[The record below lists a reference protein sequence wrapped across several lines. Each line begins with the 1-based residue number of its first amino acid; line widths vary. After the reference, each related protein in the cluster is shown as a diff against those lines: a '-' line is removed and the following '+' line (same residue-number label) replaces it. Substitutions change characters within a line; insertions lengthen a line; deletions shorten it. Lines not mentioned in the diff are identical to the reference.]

1 MKNLRTKLSYSF
13 YTLLVAFL
21 VGCQGGTSG
30 DSTKKANNY
39 YSDMR
44 SNKKFSNKI
53 VVTEIDGCEYVVY
66 RGYEKGGITHKANC
80 KNPNHN
86 CN

>member
-1 MKNLRTKLSYSF
+1 MKNFRTKLSYAF

-21 VGCQGGTSG
+21 VGCKGGTNG
-30 DSTKKANNY
+30 DSTKKANND
-39 YSDMR
+39 YSD
-44 SNKKFSNKI
+44 I

-66 RGYEKGGITHKANC
+66 RGFEKGGIIHKANC
-80 KNPNHN
+80 KNSNHN

>member
-1 MKNLRTKLSYSF
+1 MKNLRTKLSYAF

-21 VGCQGGTSG
+21 VGCQGGGTSG
-30 DSTKKANNY
+30 ESTKKANND
-39 YSDMR
+39 YSD
-44 SNKKFSNKI
+44 I

-66 RGYEKGGITHKANC
+66 RGFEKGGIIHKANC
-80 KNPNHN
+80 KNSNHN

>member
-1 MKNLRTKLSYSF
+1 MKNLNRKLSYAL

-21 VGCQGGTSG
+21 VGCQGGTNG
-30 DSTKKANNY
+30 DSTKKSNND
-39 YSDMR
+39 YSD
-44 SNKKFSNKI
+44 I

-66 RGYEKGGITHKANC
+66 RGFEKGGIIHKANC
-80 KNPNHN
+80 KNSNHN

>member
-1 MKNLRTKLSYSF
+1 MKTLRIKMSYALC
-13 YTLLVAFL
+13 TLLVAFL
-21 VGCQGGTSG
+21 VGCDDGTRG
-30 DSTKKANNY
+30 ESTKKANKD
-39 YSDMR
+39 YSD
-44 SNKKFSNKI
+44 I

-66 RGYEKGGITHKANC
+66 RGFEKGGIIHKANC